1 MVVSSGQMS
10 EAKIQVGRRAFLR
23 GLGVSVALP
32 GLSSLGMAK
41 AAVAAR
47 GVTATGAPL
56 RMAFLYIPNGV
67 IMDKWRPRGTG
78 ADFAF
83 NESMVSLEK
92 YKGDLQV
99 IKGLEQ
105 ANGWAGPDG
114 AGDHARSG
122 ATFLTGARPKKTSGS
137 DIRVGISIDQMAAK
151 YLGAETRLPSL
162 ELSCDGVRKSGNC
175 DSGYSCAYQY
185 NLSWRSATQ
194 PMTPESNPRLVFERL
209 FGGGSN
215 GERQESLAKRRAEKR
230 SILDF
235 ILEDAKAMDKRLGK
249 NDQQKLEEYMVGV
262 RGIEQRIQKAEG
274 FGPPPDPGVE
284 APVSGI
290 PDQYHEHIR
299 LMFDMMLL
307 AFKTDQTRIASFL
320 LAHDGSNRS
329 FPTVGV
335 SEAHHGISHHRR
347 SRRKMDQLAK
357 IDGFYNEQLAYF
369 LERLRSTEDVDGKSL
384 LYNSM
389 IVWGSGLSDADRH
402 SHNDLPVILAGNAG
416 GKFEPGRHVDLKT
429 DIPMNNL
436 FMRMLQE
443 VGAPTGRI
451 GDSTG
456 ILKAV

>member
-1 MVVSSGQMS
+1 MS

-23 GLGVSVALP
+23 GLGASVALP

-41 AAVAAR
+41 ARAGVR

-67 IMDKWRPRGTG
+67 IMDKWRPEGTG
-78 ADFAF
+78 KDFSL
-83 NESMVSLEK
+83 NKSMKSLEK
-92 YKGDLQV
+92 FKGDLQ
-99 IKGLEQ
+99 IIRGFEQ

-122 ATFLTGARPKKTSGS
+122 ATFLTGARPKKTAGS
-137 DIRVGISIDQMAAK
+137 DIRVGISVDQMAAN
-151 YLGAETRLPSL
+151 YVGSETRFPSL

-209 FGGGSN
+209 FGSGSAD
-215 GERQESLAKRRAEKR
+215 ERQQSLARRRTEQR

-235 ILEDAKAMDKRLGK
+235 VLEDAKAMEKRLGR
-249 NDQQKLEEYMVGV
+249 NDQQKLDEYITGV
-262 RGIEQRIQKAEG
+262 REIEQRLQKAES
-274 FGPPPDPGVE
+274 FGPPPKPGVK
-284 APVSGI
+284 APEGGVPSEY
-290 PDQYHEHIR
+290 QEHIR

-307 AFKTDQTRIASFL
+307 AFKTDQTRIATFL
-320 LAHDGSNRS
+320 LAHDGSNRT

-335 SEAHHGISHHRR
+335 SDGHHGISHHRR
-347 SRRKMDQLAK
+347 EEGKMAKLAK
-357 IDGFYNEQLAYF
+357 IDTFYSQQLAYF
-369 LERLRSTEDVDGKSL
+369 LEQMSRTEDVDGKSL
-384 LYNSM
+384 LHNSM

-402 SHNDLPVILAGNAG
+402 AHNDLPIILAGQAG
-416 GKFEPGRHVDLKT
+416 GKFDSGRHLDLKT
-429 DIPMNNL
+429 DLPLNNL
-436 FMRMLQE
+436 YMRMLQE

-456 ILKAV
+456 VLKAV